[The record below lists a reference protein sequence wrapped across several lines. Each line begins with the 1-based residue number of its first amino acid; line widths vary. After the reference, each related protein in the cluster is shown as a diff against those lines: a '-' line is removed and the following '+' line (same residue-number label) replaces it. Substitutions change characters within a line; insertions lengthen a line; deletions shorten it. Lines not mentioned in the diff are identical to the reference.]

1 MILDQY
7 GRQLPELL
15 PNRPQP
21 RSGRWLLDDPNDRNY
36 TDVSRDL
43 SPERVDSIM
52 SRANQGDAADQAE
65 LANLLLEKN
74 HEIKHA
80 FSVRVNSILG
90 LKYTVE
96 PGDDDSP
103 EARSAAEAFHR
114 ALKNCGDRD
123 DCDGFRDLLRD
134 MMRAILVG
142 YSVNEIIW
150 GPGGSLLGF
159 ASVPSR
165 DVNYINSFS
174 PTIRLSGGAVEMPLE
189 PDKFVYLATRENG
202 SDPARGG
209 LVRPLAWLHCFLNV
223 NIKDLLSFIESY
235 AMPVII
241 AKVSDS
247 AFESELTHLMNLI
260 RSFGPNGGGIVSQ
273 GTELSTIQAPNVT
286 GEVYFRVIEYIKDA
300 ITRLILGQT
309 ASSGDGGGLSKD
321 NAQDKVRQDILEADA
336 TMLADCIN
344 RKIAAPWSRFNFG
357 FGVARP
363 SLVFITDPPE
373 DSERNANTLKT
384 LFEAGFEADGQEI
397 SERFGWKMKRRAAE
411 AGLPDPNASV
421 QGETDAESART
432 LNLKQKYDA
441 MGVAIRGG
449 FLTATPE
456 IEEHTRSELGLP
468 PMTEDVRKAWAA
480 TGGIRQPIT
489 LKTTEEAAVAEAL
502 DVDDK
507 AAAANPAAMGKGNL
521 QLAESWE
528 KKKETPESILS
539 WLGPTAEAIEK
550 ILDGSEEEADKALK
564 NGTLNFGDSGK
575 YEDQFVKT
583 GIAAAARGI
592 VEQYEKV
599 NQNGRIRGG
608 KRVDQKTPESSDGEK
623 LT

>member
-7 GRQLPELL
+7 GRPLPELL

-43 SPERVDSIM
+43 SPERIDSIM

-103 EARSAAEAFHR
+103 EAKAAAEAFHR

-174 PTIRLSGGAVEMPLE
+174 PTIRLSGGTVEMPLE
-189 PDKFVYLATRENG
+189 VDKFVYLATRENG

-241 AKVSDS
+241 AKISDS

-384 LFEAGFEADGQEI
+384 LFEAGFEADEQEI
-397 SERFGWKMKRRAAE
+397 SERFGWKMKRR
-411 AGLPDPNASV
+411 
-421 QGETDAESART
+421 TDSAR
-432 LNLKQKYDA
+432 NDA
-441 MGVAIRGG
+441 
-449 FLTATPE
+449 F
-456 IEEHTRSELGLP
+456 
-468 PMTEDVRKAWAA
+468 
-480 TGGIRQPIT
+480 
-489 LKTTEEAAVAEAL
+489 
-502 DVDDK
+502 
-507 AAAANPAAMGKGNL
+507 L
-521 QLAESWE
+521 QLAESGE

>member
-7 GRQLPELL
+7 GRPFPELQ

-43 SPERVDSIM
+43 SPDRVDSIM

-90 LKYTVE
+90 LKYTVD

-103 EARSAAEAFHR
+103 EAKAAAEAFHR

-150 GPGGSLLGF
+150 GPGGSLFGF

-165 DVNYINSFS
+165 DVTFINSFV

-247 AFESELTHLMNLI
+247 AFESELTHLMTLI

-344 RKIAAPWSRFNFG
+344 RKIAAPWCRFNFG
-357 FGVARP
+357 IGVARP
-363 SLVFITDPPE
+363 GLVFITDPPE

-384 LFEAGFEADGQEI
+384 LFESGFEADAQEV
-397 SERFGWKMKRRAAE
+397 SERFGWNLARRTDGNGQIGQTGPKTA
-411 AGLPDPNASV
+411 
-421 QGETDAESART
+421 DAESAKT

-441 MGVAIRGG
+441 MGVAIRAGL
-449 FLTATPE
+449 LTATPE
-456 IEEHTRSELGLP
+456 IEAQTRAELGLP
-468 PMTEDVRKAWAA
+468 AMTEDVLKAWAA

-489 LKTTEEAAVAEAL
+489 LKTAEEAAVAEAL

-521 QLAESWE
+521 QLAESVE
-528 KKKETPESILS
+528 KKKETPESLML
-539 WLGPTAEAIEK
+539 WLGPAADGIAK
-550 ILDGSEEEADKALK
+550 ILNGSEEEADKALK
-564 NGTLNFGDSGK
+564 NGTCNFGDSGK
-575 YEDQFVKT
+575 YEDLFVET
-583 GIAAAARGI
+583 GVAAAAQGI
-592 VEQYEKV
+592 VDQYEKV
-599 NQNGRIRGG
+599 NWNGRIRGG
-608 KRVDQKTPESSDGEK
+608 KRVDQEAPESSDGEK
-623 LT
+623 LS

>member
-7 GRQLPELL
+7 GSPLPELL

-103 EARSAAEAFHR
+103 EAKAAAEAFQR

-134 MMRAILVG
+134 MMRALLVG
-142 YSVNEIIW
+142 YSVNEIVW
-150 GPGGSLLGF
+150 GPGGNLLGF
-159 ASVPSR
+159 VSVPAR
-165 DVNYINSFS
+165 NVNFISSFV
-174 PTIRLSGGAVEMPLE
+174 PTIRLSGGAVELPLE

-344 RKIAAPWSRFNFG
+344 RKIAAPWCRFNFG
-357 FGVARP
+357 VQAACPR
-363 SLVFITDPPE
+363 LVFVTDPPE
-373 DSERNANTLKT
+373 DVERAANVIRTMYD
-384 LFEAGFEADGQEI
+384 AGWEADQE
-397 SERFGWKMKRRAAE
+397 E
-411 AGLPDPNASV
+411 V
-421 QGETDAESART
+421 SAR
-432 LNLKQKYDA
+432 L
-441 MGVAIRGG
+441 G
-449 FLTATPE
+449 FKFTRRTDNGQTGQFGQIPTGLTK
-456 IEEHTRSELGLP
+456 S
-468 PMTEDVRKAWAA
+468 
-480 TGGIRQPIT
+480 
-489 LKTTEEAAVAEAL
+489 
-502 DVDDK
+502 
-507 AAAANPAAMGKGNL
+507 PASGEL
-521 QLAESWE
+521 QLAEARKE
-528 KKKETPESILS
+528 ETPQSVLT
-539 WLGPTAEAIEK
+539 WLGPVLDELSDLADGPDEKLQEA
-550 ILDGSEEEADKALK
+550 LGNRLPVR
-564 NGTLNFGDSGK
+564 LGDSGGF
-575 YEDQFVKT
+575 ENMTVKT
-583 GIAAAARGI
+583 GLAAAAHGI
-592 VEQYEKV
+592 AEQYDKVKRDGRVRSGKPMAEKTS
-599 NQNGRIRGG
+599 Q
-608 KRVDQKTPESSDGEK
+608 SSDGEK
-623 LT
+623 LS